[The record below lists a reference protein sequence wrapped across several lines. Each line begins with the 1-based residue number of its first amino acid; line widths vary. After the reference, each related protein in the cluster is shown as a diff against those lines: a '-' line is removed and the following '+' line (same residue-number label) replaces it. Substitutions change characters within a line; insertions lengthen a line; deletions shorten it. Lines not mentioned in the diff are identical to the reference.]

1 MIILYFDAFNLI
13 ITYHPKSV
21 FSVYLNMS
29 ELQKQILAL
38 APEQKLELIAFIAEA
53 LKEDRLLQ
61 SAVKRRDKIRKG
73 EGKILSL
80 EELKARLYGEAI

>member
-1 MIILYFDAFNLI
+1 VNFKN
-13 ITYHPKSV
+13 KSSL
-21 FSVYLNMS
+21 FYQS
-29 ELQKQILAL
+29 K
-38 APEQKLELIAFIAEA
+38 KLELIAFIAEA

-61 SAVKRRDKIRKG
+61 AAIERREKIRSG

>member
-1 MIILYFDAFNLI
+1 
-13 ITYHPKSV
+13 
-21 FSVYLNMS
+21 MS

-38 APEQKLELIAFIAEA
+38 APEQKLELIAFIAET

-61 SAVKRRDKIRKG
+61 SAVQRREKIRKG
-73 EGKILSL
+73 EGTILSL